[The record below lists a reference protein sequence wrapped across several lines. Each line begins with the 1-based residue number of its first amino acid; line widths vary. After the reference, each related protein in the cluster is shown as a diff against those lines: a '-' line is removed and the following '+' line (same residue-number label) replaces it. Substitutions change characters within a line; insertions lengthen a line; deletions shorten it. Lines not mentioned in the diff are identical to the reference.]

1 MTTVEKLRRENDALR
16 KSISTLNSASLRIS
30 ASLDLETVLHEVV
43 ESACALTQARHGAIA
58 TMDQGG
64 RPIDFY
70 TSGLSDAARRQLLDW
85 PDGTR
90 LFEHFRD
97 LPGSLR
103 LADVREYVCSL
114 DISPDLLPFK
124 TFLCMPMLYR
134 ADKGIGKAADRV
146 HQLGK
151 S

>member
-64 RPIDFY
+64 SPSIY
-70 TSGLSDAARRQLLDW
+70 TLPDSRTQCDGSCWTGRMVQDSLSISATCQAR
-85 PDGTR
+85 
-90 LFEHFRD
+90 
-97 LPGSLR
+97 
-103 LADVREYVCSL
+103 
-114 DISPDLLPFK
+114 
-124 TFLCMPMLYR
+124 
-134 ADKGIGKAADRV
+134 
-146 HQLGK
+146 
-151 S
+151 